1 MHNLAAG
8 MMLSCHDDLPFLL
21 GEYRK
26 MPTVCQEE
34 TDLLSEASNMSGIV
48 ARNLSGLIWSQLEV
62 ADETDGDVTG
72 DPEDAI

>member
-1 MHNLAAG
+1 M
-8 MMLSCHDDLPFLL
+8 DLH
-21 GEYRK
+21 
-26 MPTVCQEE
+26 TACQVNISS
-34 TDLLSEASNMSGIV
+34 LSEASNMSGIV